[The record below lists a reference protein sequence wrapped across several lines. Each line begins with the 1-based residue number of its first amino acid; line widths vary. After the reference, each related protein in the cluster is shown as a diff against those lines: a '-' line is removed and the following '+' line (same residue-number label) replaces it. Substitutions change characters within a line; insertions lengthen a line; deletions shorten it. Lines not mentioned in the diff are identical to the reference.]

1 MYLSHFKN
9 TDEKS
14 GNLVNNIVKYNLLR
28 FTYLEKKCMFILQVN
43 SAKYHLL
50 REKDKSLNNAQLKID
65 ALHFYFCIKMEL
77 SP

>member
-1 MYLSHFKN
+1 
-9 TDEKS
+9 
-14 GNLVNNIVKYNLLR
+14 
-28 FTYLEKKCMFILQVN
+28 MFILQVN